1 MVTVVVFLHPHE
13 STCYTVFFI
22 IDVIVRVVF
31 HVVANAVFVTVFVTV
46 LVTMVAVITVAATAL
61 FCDVFDVITLGI
73 LEVVLSCFKLVRTVG
88 SVGGEAADSC
98 SVHGEC

>member
-1 MVTVVVFLHPHE
+1 MVTVAVLFHPHE

-22 IDVIVRVVF
+22 IDVIVGVVF
-31 HVVANAVFVTVFVTV
+31 HVVANAVFVTVFVAV
-46 LVTMVAVITVAATAL
+46 VTVITVAATAL

-73 LEVVLSCFKLVRTVG
+73 LEVVLSCFKLVRTVC
-88 SVGGEAADSC
+88 SVGSEAADSC